1 MKTIVEQIV
10 SKKINASILF
20 ESKNVIAFLDHEP
33 ISKGHILVCPKEHF
47 KSISNVPL
55 PILTEIMAVT
65 QDLHSKICDVYSPDG
80 VTILQNNGVFNDLN
94 HFHLHIIP
102 RNKNDGFKWSF
113 KGLGKKTPK
122 ELDEI
127 ILELK

>member
-1 MKTIVEQIV
+1 MQTIVEQIV

-20 ESKNVIAFLDHEP
+20 ESNNVIVFLDHEP
-33 ISKGHILVCPKEHF
+33 ISRGHVLVCPKEHY
-47 KSISNVPL
+47 KNISDVPL
-55 PILTEIMAVT
+55 PILTEIMSVT
-65 QDLHSKICDVYSPDG
+65 QKFNKKICDAYNPDG
-80 VTILQNNGVFNDLN
+80 VTILQNNGIFNDLN

-102 RNKNDGFKWSF
+102 RKKNDGFKWSF